1 MIKLSQAMR
10 GQRGDAASWVIIVP
24 LIFFIFFFGAV
35 YLHLDRARAG
45 VAMAAREGA
54 RAFGI
59 ALEDPALQARDI
71 AAGRVKATLQ
81 KEGLMPPGAD
91 FLAAGAA
98 PAAGERGVAAEF
110 RDTGEWTT
118 CTLTCYLPN
127 PLPKLFRLL
136 RSNDDLPHHFVF
148 TVLGSAKHEASNT

>member
-1 MIKLSQAMR
+1 MTSTGFLRDRK
-10 GQRGDAASWVIIVP
+10 GDVVTWVIIVP

-35 YLHLDRARAG
+35 FLHLDRARAG

-54 RAFGI
+54 RTYGI
-59 ALEDPALQARDI
+59 ALEDPVLPARDM

-81 KEGLMPPGAD
+81 AEGLMPAGSD

-110 RDTGEWTT
+110 RDTGEWAY
-118 CTLTCYLPN
+118 CTITYYLPN
-127 PLPKLFRLL
+127 PFPKLFRLL
-136 RSNDDLPHHFVF
+136 KSDSALPYHFTF
-148 TVLGSAKHEASNT
+148 TVAGSAKHEFSD